1 MVNFAQFKVY
11 KSRTR
16 TRARAPSIL
25 SLSAFRLPIQRSKFI
40 AIIVVGF
47 NNLCIQLSIQKFKYP
62 FLNPKLYIGTLFSTF
77 FSHFSMTRQ
86 REQPR
91 KIKKKCERTSHQ
103 NQYFFFLEIADA
115 IK

>member
-1 MVNFAQFKVY
+1 MVKFAQFKVY

-25 SLSAFRLPIQRSKFI
+25 SLSAFRLPIQRSN

>member
-77 FSHFSMTRQ
+77 FSAFLNNETERATPEDKEKSKT
-86 REQPR
+86 
-91 KIKKKCERTSHQ
+91 KINISS
-103 NQYFFFLEIADA
+103 FL
-115 IK
+115 K

>member
-25 SLSAFRLPIQRSKFI
+25 SLSAFRLPIQRSN

-77 FSHFSMTRQ
+77 FSAFLNNETERATPEDKEKSKT
-86 REQPR
+86 
-91 KIKKKCERTSHQ
+91 KINISS
-103 NQYFFFLEIADA
+103 FL
-115 IK
+115 K